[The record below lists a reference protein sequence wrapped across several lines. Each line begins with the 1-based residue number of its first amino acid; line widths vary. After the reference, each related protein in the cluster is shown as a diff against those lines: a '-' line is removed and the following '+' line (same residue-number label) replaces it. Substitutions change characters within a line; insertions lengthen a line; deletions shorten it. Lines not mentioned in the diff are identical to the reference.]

1 MKKRSFFVRSS
12 TPQGTLAIEVATAI
26 KPSYEKR
33 FMKQSGIKTRSG
45 KTAYIRKEYHER
57 ITKIVQVI
65 GGNNYT
71 MFDYLDNVLA
81 AHFAEYKDDI
91 TALYRERNTDV
102 F

>member
-1 MKKRSFFVRSS
+1 MKKRFFVRSN
-12 TPQGTLAIEVATAI
+12 TPQGTLAVEVTTAT
-26 KPSYEKR
+26 KPTYEKR
-33 FMKQSGIKTRSG
+33 FMKQSGVKARTS

-57 ITKIVQVI
+57 IMKIVQVI
-65 GGNNYT
+65 GENNYT

-81 AHFAEYKDDI
+81 AHFSEYKDEI